1 LQTLHPTKFDHGQIL
16 AQTPLPGIPV
26 PKNATVSVLKDVL
39 SDAGAFMLR
48 DVIESGAFL
57 TPFKPIS
64 HTAQD
69 IDLITNG
76 KGVARAPKTTKADTE
91 IHWSQMTASEILHR
105 FRISDGYGW
114 DQTAYGTLGEEKCR
128 IIYISLK
135 ETTPDLT
142 RDIDPNLSPG
152 VPCFL
157 SGDSERDRRRIGV
170 KAKDGVV
177 LEVVNCKVAGRG
189 TSSGMNELC
198 RLLEHRG
205 G

>member
-1 LQTLHPTKFDHGQIL
+1 
-16 AQTPLPGIPV
+16 
-26 PKNATVSVLKDVL
+26 
-39 SDAGAFMLR
+39 MLR

-57 TPFKPIS
+57 PPLTPIIHS
-64 HTAQD
+64 AQE
-69 IDLITNG
+69 IDMITDG

-105 FRISDGYGW
+105 FRISDRYGW
-114 DQTAYGTLGEEKCR
+114 DQTAYATLGQEQCR
-128 IIYISLK
+128 IIYTSLK

-142 RDIDPNLSPG
+142 RDVDSNLPPG

-157 SGDSERDRRRIGV
+157 SGDSKQDGRRIGV

-177 LEVVNCKVAGRG
+177 IEVVNCKVAGRG
-189 TSSGMNELC
+189 NSSGMKELC
-198 RLLEHRG
+198 RLIEHRG